1 MLLVVGL
8 GNPGKKYQKTRH
20 NVGWLTLDALK
31 SKIKDFSDW
40 QKAKKFMSEISQG
53 EIAGQKVI
61 LAKPQTLMNNSGKA
75 VKSLLA
81 FHKTAVSNL
90 IVVHDDVDLLLGK
103 IKISV
108 GHGSA
113 GHKGVESII
122 NELKT
127 KDFVRFRV
135 GIKPEKIDEEKEKQ
149 KTGKFVLANFSK
161 KEENILKK
169 SIKKTIEAIELTIEK
184 GLEKTQNTYNK

>member
-1 MLLVVGL
+1 MVIIGL
-8 GNPGKKYQKTRH
+8 GNPGKKYRKTRH
-20 NVGWLTLDALK
+20 NVGWLTLDALR
-31 SKIKDFSDW
+31 SKIKDLSDW

-53 EIAGQKVI
+53 EVAGQKVI

-75 VKSLLA
+75 VKLLNTKYKIPNTSL
-81 FHKTAVSNL
+81 F
-90 IVVHDDVDLLLGK
+90 VVHDDVDLLLGK

-127 KDFVRFRV
+127 KDFARFRI
-135 GIKPEKIDEEKEKQ
+135 GIKPQKTENRKQKIEDFVLKKFGKDEEK
-149 KTGKFVLANFSK
+149 
-161 KEENILKK
+161 ILKEAVE
-169 SIKKTIEAIELTIEK
+169 KTAEAIEFSVKER
-184 GLEKTQNTYNK
+184 LEKAMNRYNQ